1 MRIRNTGESLSRP
14 FPRLQRTRRCR
25 GRTSHSDVKRR
36 ASKCT
41 PSPWRT
47 ASGLPPP
54 LLPAATSVSNAP
66 TCWRCPPSRIHRH
79 RDTLV
84 TTSTAHVAPSLDVS
98 SVAIFL
104 QRGLPTSFAPAHFAQ
119 AQSSRGAALAT
130 RASNFRAAAQSV
142 RTSNRK
148 RLTRTP
154 WSGIFP
160 SAVST
165 AAISAICSTSY
176 TSPPLAQPTPQ

>member
-54 LLPAATSVSNAP
+54 LLPAAATSFSNAP

-79 RDTLV
+79 RDTSG
-84 TTSTAHVAPSLDVS
+84 TTSIALVAPSLDVS
-98 SVAIFL
+98 SVSILL
-104 QRGLPTSFAPAHFAQ
+104 QRGLPTSFAPVNIAQ
-119 AQSSRGAALAT
+119 AQSSRRPLAT
-130 RASNFRAAAQSV
+130 RASNFRATAQSL
-142 RTSNRK
+142 RTSNGK

-154 WSGIFP
+154 WPGIFP

-165 AAISAICSTSY
+165 TAIPAFYPTSH
-176 TSPPLAQPTPQ
+176 SPPSPTQPTSQ